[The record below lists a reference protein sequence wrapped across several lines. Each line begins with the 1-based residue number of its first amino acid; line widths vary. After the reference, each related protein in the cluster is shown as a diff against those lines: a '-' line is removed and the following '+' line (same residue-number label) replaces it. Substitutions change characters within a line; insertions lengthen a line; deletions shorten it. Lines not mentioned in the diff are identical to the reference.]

1 MTIPPAVS
9 PAADPAFERVF
20 RAEYSRAV
28 SIASRVLGDRS
39 RAEDVAQDAFLAL
52 HRRRCSDQPWAGA
65 WVCAAAAHGALN
77 VVRGEQRRSRRE
89 RLVGAA
95 PDAPD
100 PALAVVQADDAR
112 TLRAA
117 LRRVPQRMAT
127 VLVLRHSGLSYAE
140 VATAMG
146 VRQGDVGTML
156 RRAESALRKEVER
169 ATSH

>member
-1 MTIPPAVS
+1 MTVPPAAS
-9 PAADPAFERVF
+9 PTADATFERVF
-20 RAEYSRAV
+20 RTEYARVV
-28 SIASRVLGDRS
+28 SIAARVLGDRG
-39 RAEDVAQDAFLAL
+39 RAEDVAQDAFLSL

-77 VVRGEQRRSRRE
+77 ALRGEQRRSRRE
-89 RLVGAA
+89 RLVGAGREA
-95 PDAPD
+95 VD

-117 LRRVPQRMAT
+117 LRRMPRRMAT

-146 VRQGDVGTML
+146 VKQGDVGTML